1 MEEHS
6 NSKRR
11 YQPSLLN
18 LLKNLPIII
27 LILFFISFFSI
38 LRIFVPSS
46 YESSTDVDQAISI
59 LLTVLFGLGFCAV
72 VIALDYLTL
81 KNTWVEIGEEGLVIQ
96 CGIIAKKRSLLLYS
110 DIQDVVESQGIIERI
125 IGLKRLKIVTMS
137 QLSAYAGNLPSFDHK
152 TADIIKETVL
162 RRIRFSKSYKGQHPE
177 IEHLTHSESL
187 ELAEKMQPNIF
198 PIQLRKGVLS
208 ALIFCFIIIF
218 LIVVAAMFFK
228 PEFSTLWITLGGMIL
243 ISILLPFVIN
253 PTIRLLGTTY
263 FLGKT
268 RLEIQY
274 KLFALEKVSIP
285 YEKIQ
290 DIVVSIGVFERPF
303 GIANLHVETGAVE
316 TYEKGEQPR
325 AVMNRIPALLLDHA
339 LQLRDIIFKHV
350 GFSTKEITPTLISKH
365 PLEKSK
371 PLKKTLK
378 STCYLAIAY
387 LVICIICLI
396 MAPQWFMQ
404 ALLYGFLILIFLTI
418 ATYIH
423 EIYYLRSYYYNFT
436 EDCLLICKGVF
447 NVKEITIPFERI
459 QNVFVDQDI
468 FDRIFGLWDVHVSTV
483 APQSI
488 IEGHIDGL
496 NEQNAKALK
505 EMLLSR
511 IKKK

>member
-11 YQPSLLN
+11 YQPPLLN
-18 LLKNLPIII
+18 LLKNIPVITVI
-27 LILFFISFFSI
+27 LLFLFISTTPTADYQIRMSVTNVTLVVVTLLVLICVGI
-38 LRIFVPSS
+38 L
-46 YESSTDVDQAISI
+46 
-59 LLTVLFGLGFCAV
+59 
-72 VIALDYLTL
+72 ALDYLTL

-96 CGIIAKKRSLLLYS
+96 CGIIAKKRSLLPYS

-137 QLSAYAGNLPSFDHK
+137 QLSAGASRLPSFDLK
-152 TADIIKETVL
+152 TAEVIKENVL
-162 RRIRFSKSYKGQHPE
+162 RRIHLSKSSKSHQMETGQLRP
-177 IEHLTHSESL
+177 SEAL
-187 ELAEKMQPNIF
+187 ESTEMMQQNIF
-198 PIQLRKGVLS
+198 PIQFWKGVLS
-208 ALIFCFIIIF
+208 MLLLGFIITVLV
-218 LIVVAAMFFK
+218 LIASIFFK
-228 PEFSTLWITLGGMIL
+228 PEDGIFSVMLWIIILNSTL
-243 ISILLPFVIN
+243 VIW
-253 PTIRLLGTTY
+253 PTIRLAFTTY
-263 FLGKT
+263 FLGRT

-274 KLFALEKVSIP
+274 KFLGLDRVSIP
-285 YEKIQ
+285 YENIQ
-290 DIVVSIGVFERPF
+290 DVVVSTSVFERSF

-339 LQLRDIIFKHV
+339 LHLRDMIFKQM

-371 PLKKTLK
+371 PLKKTVNLAF
-378 STCYLAIAY
+378 YLVIAY
-387 LVICIICLI
+387 LIIFLSCLF
-396 MAPQWFMQ
+396 MVPQWSMQ
-404 ALLYGFLILIFLTI
+404 VFAYGIVILLLLTI
-418 ATYIH
+418 ANYIH
-423 EIYYLRSYYYNFT
+423 EIYYLKSYYYNFT

-447 NVKEITIPFERI
+447 NVKEITIPFDRI

-468 FDRIFGLWDVHVSTV
+468 FDRIFSLWDVHVSTV